1 MFSLAMILMCAFP
14 GIQLWERI
22 ETEGISTIHRHLT
35 DLSGKTQYPRSFKS
49 ILTPFLDRIYV
60 RHIFT
65 PSNVHARQSNVSDAF
80 RIFDFQN
87 FFIFKTKMISS
98 S

>member
-1 MFSLAMILMCAFP
+1 MFCLGMLLMRAFW
-14 GIQLWERI
+14 GIQLWARL
-22 ETEGISTIHRHLT
+22 ETEGISTILRHLT

-87 FFIFKTKMISS
+87 FF
-98 S
+98 